1 MEWEEVREVRELLP
15 LDQIDNGS
23 AASVGQAYVRV
34 MR

>member
-23 AASVGQAYVRV
+23 AASVDQLDRH
-34 MR
+34 M